1 MTKSITPKQIKAN
14 NRQQIYNY
22 IYESGKVSQQDIAY
36 ALRLSRPTVAAN
48 LAALETDGMI
58 FKNGQQDSELIG
70 RKAVGYSIVH
80 DYRVAIGVEV
90 RRRKVILI
98 AVNLYGRPAGNSA
111 DCLTLNI
118 PYKNEARYYKKV
130 ASEIESFISAQGF
143 RPEQLLGIG
152 FAMQG
157 LVSSDGKKV
166 LYGAILENSGLTIE
180 AFSRHLPYPCTFI
193 HDPESAALTEL
204 WHSPDLANAIYI
216 SLSHHLGGAMITN
229 GLVRA
234 GKHGHNATFEHI
246 QVLPDGK
253 MCYCGR
259 RGCLETICSLRA
271 LIGDDSAEDFFKALH
286 RGGAEEKK
294 RWDSYLDS
302 LALMLNMLHL
312 VRDVDLVL
320 GGHLAQYLRE
330 EDINDLY
337 DRMRELS
344 PFSDADDYLVLSKM
358 PKHNITI
365 GAALLFIR
373 VFLEDIDLKEMPEI
387 RM

>member
-48 LAALETDGMI
+48 LAALETDGLI

-70 RKAVGYSIVH
+70 RKAVGYSIVR

-246 QVLPDGK
+246 QVRMDGDL
-253 MCYCGR
+253 CYCGK
-259 RGCLETICSLRA
+259 RGCLETLCSLNA
-271 LIGDDSAEDFFKALH
+271 LLGDDPPEPFFEAV
-286 RGGAEEKK
+286 RNGSPEETK
-294 RWDSYLDS
+294 RWKAYLDN
-302 LALMLNMLHL
+302 LAMMLNMLHL
-312 VRDVDLVL
+312 VRDVDIVL
-320 GGHLAQYLRE
+320 GGHLAAFLAE
-330 EDINDLY
+330 EDIQYLY
-337 DRMRELS
+337 DRIRDLT
-344 PFSDADDYLVLSKM
+344 PFGDPDDFLVLSKM
-358 PKHNITI
+358 PKNNITI
-365 GAALLFIR
+365 GGALLYIR
-373 VFLEDIDLKEMPEI
+373 AFLEDIDMEGEPVIEM
-387 RM
+387 